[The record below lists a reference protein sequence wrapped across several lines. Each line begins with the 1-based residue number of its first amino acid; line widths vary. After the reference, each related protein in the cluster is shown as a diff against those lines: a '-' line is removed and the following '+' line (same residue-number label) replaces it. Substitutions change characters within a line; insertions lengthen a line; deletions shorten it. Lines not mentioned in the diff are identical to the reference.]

1 MRGIICSI
9 ALWALLVLGG
19 CGDDAG
25 PIQDSG
31 QLEAYLLDE
40 MEAQHMPALAV
51 MVFKDNEILYQRYFG
66 KSQIADD
73 VALNGDQ
80 VFLLASVS
88 KVFTATALLQLYD
101 EGKFKLDDPINDYLD
116 FDVSIPDETK
126 PITFR
131 MLLTHTSAIADGSA
145 LDDQYYD
152 GEDSPVALGDFMKD
166 YFSPEGQY
174 YDEDENFHAFGPG
187 EEHEYSNV
195 ASALIGVLVEQISGM
210 GFNEFCKERI
220 FTPLG
225 MARTSWRLDEVTST
239 LVQPYSYSGGEY
251 EEIEHYTF
259 TDYPNG
265 GLRSTPRDLFAFL
278 KVVLNN
284 GTLNGDQLLKS
295 STLDEMMTPQIPDID
310 DQVGLHMFIMDDE
323 RELWGHDGGEKG
335 VATIMA
341 FNRSNKVGV
350 ILLTNQGDANLDE
363 LLLESYDYGAS
374 FSRE

>member
-40 MEAQHMPALAV
+40 METQHMPALAV

-145 LDDQYYD
+145 LDGQYYD
-152 GEDSPVALGDFMKD
+152 GEDSPVALDDFMKD

-187 EEHEYSNV
+187 EAHEYSNV